1 MIVSLGRQIV
11 RGIGGEIFKCAVES
25 DGTPRFET
33 CPVKNRKSSEGV
45 NSKKTKKRKKKKSCG
60 ELEEDTPNSQ
70 PGTPPNLTPS
80 SSTENLVNFGNSCS
94 IKLPSVDGG
103 KTNTPGI
110 LRLDSSVSTGEQ
122 NNDHHNDHRTAA
134 NDDKRMLS
142 NGAGNAARD
151 QHHQHQQQ
159 KAGVVGRRGGFH
171 NVALQTIMKKSGLL
185 DSPRPL
191 DGSGQQ
197 VRPPVQSKTPVI
209 QCIQFLTHNFGC
221 YCCLLRLE

>member
-1 MIVSLGRQIV
+1 MR
-11 RGIGGEIFKCAVES
+11 R
-25 DGTPRFET
+25 
-33 CPVKNRKSSEGV
+33 
-45 NSKKTKKRKKKKSCG
+45 KSCG

-110 LRLDSSVSTGEQ
+110 LRLDSSVSTSEQ
-122 NNDHHNDHRTAA
+122 NDHHSDHRTAA
-134 NDDKRMLS
+134 SDEKRMLS
-142 NGAGNAARD
+142 NGAGNAGRE
-151 QHHQHQQQ
+151 QHHHHQQQ
-159 KAGVVGRRGGFH
+159 RTGVAGRRGGFH

-191 DGSGQQ
+191 DGSGKQ
-197 VRPPVQSKTPVI
+197 VRPPVQSKTPVN
-209 QCIQFLTHNFGC
+209 QCIQFLTHNLGC
-221 YCCLLRLE
+221 YCCLLRLK